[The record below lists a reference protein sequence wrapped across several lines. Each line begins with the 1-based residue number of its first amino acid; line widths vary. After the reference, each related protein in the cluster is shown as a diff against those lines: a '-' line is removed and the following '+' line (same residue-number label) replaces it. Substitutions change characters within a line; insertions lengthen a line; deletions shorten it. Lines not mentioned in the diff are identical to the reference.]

1 MSELSELSECCR
13 SAVGLC
19 CRTVVPGLNLL
30 DIELAGSR
38 TCGIWNLRDIEP
50 AGYRTCGIWNLWD
63 INYDAAGEEVRRIR
77 HLTAPQGSRASERV
91 REQLS
96 SFREANL
103 AHRGLGRR
111 VRGSKSR
118 NGKDTRRGHPKA

>member
-1 MSELSELSECCR
+1 MNWIWL
-13 SAVGLC
+13 VG
-19 CRTVVPGLNLL
+19 
-30 DIELAGSR
+30 
-38 TCGIWNLRDIEP
+38 NLRDIEP